1 MRRTGARSRIRK
13 PSVRPSKKPSGSRK
27 ERRPSPARRI
37 VWILL
42 LALIGLAAGYLYS
55 LDREIVGHFE
65 GKRWRLPSKIFS
77 DSFSVYTGGPFQGS
91 HIQDRLRRLGYQA
104 SKQGAPRQGEYRTGQ
119 GFAEIALRDFLYPTG
134 PFEGFPVRIETE
146 KGTVRRIWD
155 LREPKKEIYAV
166 DLEPELITGLFEQVW
181 EERRLVKLADVP
193 EHTVRAVI
201 AVEDHRFYEHFGLDL
216 PSIARAL
223 VANLGAGRIVQG
235 GSTLTQQLVKNFYL
249 TPARSLSR
257 KAKEALMA
265 ILLEARYSKEQILEA
280 YLNEVYFGQKGSQ
293 GIYGVGEAAEFY
305 FGKALRKLT
314 LSESALLAGLIRAP
328 NLYAPHKDKS
338 RIHKRRDEVL
348 RRMKTRGMISEDE
361 YREATAAPVE
371 VRAFLP
377 ERNDA
382 PYFVD
387 YLVKELKKEYSLDI
401 LTSEGLRIFTTLDV
415 QMQNEAAKSVK
426 SGVERLETANPSL
439 RPSGSGGPGQALQA
453 CLVAI
458 EPQTGFIRAMVGGR
472 DYKASQFNRVTQA
485 RRQPGSLFKPI
496 VYAVALEGDVQR
508 PAFTAASMLR
518 DEPIHVRYE
527 GRSWKPSNFDD
538 RFFGQVTLRTA
549 LENSLNCATVW
560 MSRHIDL
567 GKIIRTARSLGVT
580 SPIDPEPSLVLGAFE
595 VVPLEMASAYA
606 AFANHGVLAR
616 PRAVKKV
623 LDKDGGLLE
632 RRPMEVEQAV
642 SPEIAYLVTSLLKG
656 VCERGTARSVAG
668 KIGLPAAG
676 KTGTSNDSRDA
687 WFAGYTPRLAS
698 LVWVGFDKPAGIGK
712 PGSQAALPIW
722 IDFVQGISDWLVA
735 EDFVAPSG
743 VVFREIDRLSGL
755 LATKACT
762 DTIEEAFLA
771 GTEPTEFCNLH
782 PGDSPEKGPEKDKRR
797 GVFRRVL
804 DWFR

>member
-13 PSVRPSKKPSGSRK
+13 PSGSRAKKPSGTRK
-27 ERRPSPARRI
+27 ARRPTRTRRI
-37 VWILL
+37 GWILL

-55 LDREIVGHFE
+55 LDREIVGRFE
-65 GKRWRLPSKIFS
+65 GRRWRLPSKIYS
-77 DSFSVYTGGPFQGS
+77 DSFSIYTGGPFHGS
-91 HIQDRLRRLGYQA
+91 HIRDRLHRLGYQA
-104 SKQGAPRQGEYRTGQ
+104 SKQGAPRQGEYRLGQ
-119 GFAEIALRDFLYPTG
+119 GFLEIALHDFLYPSG
-134 PFEGFPVRIETE
+134 PLEGFPVRIEIE
-146 KGTVRRIWD
+146 KETVRRIWD

-181 EERRLVKLADVP
+181 EERRLVKLPDVP
-193 EHTVRAVI
+193 RQTVQAVI
-201 AVEDHRFYEHFGLDL
+201 AVEDHRFYEHLGLDL

-249 TPARSLSR
+249 TPAKTFSR

-265 ILLEARYSKEQILEA
+265 LLLDARYSKEQILEA

-314 LSESALLAGLIRAP
+314 LPESALLAGLIRAP
-328 NLYAPHKDKS
+328 NLYAPHKDTR

-348 RRMKTRGMISEDE
+348 RKMRSLGMISGEE
-361 YREATAAPVE
+361 YGEATAAPVE

-426 SGVERLETANPSL
+426 SGLERLESENPSL
-439 RPSGSGGPGQALQA
+439 RQSGPGGPGQALQA

-472 DYKASQFNRVTQA
+472 DYKTSQFNRVTRA

-496 VYAVALEGDVQR
+496 VYAVALEGDAQR

-518 DEPIHVRYE
+518 DEPIQIRH
-527 GRSWKPSNFDD
+527 GGKSWRPNNFND
-538 RFFGQVTLRTA
+538 RFFGQVSVRTA

-560 MSRHIDL
+560 MSQHIDL
-567 GKIIRTARSLGVT
+567 GEIIRTARRLGVA
-580 SPIDPEPSLVLGAFE
+580 SPIAPEPSLVLGAFE
-595 VVPLEMASAYA
+595 VVPLEMASAYGA
-606 AFANHGVLAR
+606 LANHGVLAR

-623 LDKDGGLLE
+623 LDKDGMLLD

-642 SPEIAYLVTSLLKG
+642 SPEIAFLVTSLLKG
-656 VCERGTARSVAG
+656 VCERGTARSAAG
-668 KIGLPAAG
+668 KLGLPAAG
-676 KTGTSNDSRDA
+676 KTGTSNENRDA

-722 IDFVQGISDWLVA
+722 IDFMGGVSDWLVA
-735 EDFVAPSG
+735 EDFVAPPG
-743 VVFREIDRLSGL
+743 IVFREIDRQSGL
-755 LATKACT
+755 LATKACP
-762 DTIEEAFLA
+762 DTIEEAFLK
-771 GTEPTEFCNLH
+771 GTEPTGFCTLH